1 MPLAMGL
8 QGNPYDAIIVGAG
21 ATGAWAAG
29 RLGAAGMNVLL
40 LDAGPNRPR
49 ISPWQARFDWYVE
62 SYAGRFRPGRKRRE
76 EKLRELARR
85 QPIQS
90 LCYAWAGDPEAFVDD
105 IDNPYVAT
113 GAPFCWFRARQV
125 GGRLAVRH
133 HGRRF
138 FRFTDGEFKAGGAD
152 GLELNWPVSHDE
164 LAPYYAIVERRFG
177 MAPRE
182 CNRTERWLKSLVA
195 GRWPGR
201 ELDPVSRTYPPDL
214 VVQALST
221 GRVTLQ
227 SGAVVSHLELDLG
240 SNEIKAVAVIDATTQ
255 ECREIFGRKV
265 FMCASTIESTRVLLN
280 SRSARYPEGIGNAS
294 GVLGRY
300 FMDQVHVFANVR
312 VRRVKLN
319 AWVPPRRIELFVPF
333 PRETATESISVGGYG
348 VQIEAGA
355 PIVSREMQIGLSS
368 FGEMLPRHENRITLS
383 ATTKDKW
390 GLAAAEIECRL
401 SENDRNVMEEQR
413 HFLGRLR
420 GADIE
425 VDLEDSAD
433 KPLGYAIH
441 EVGTARMGDDPKTSY
456 LDPYNRSW
464 EIRNLFVTDG
474 SSFVTSGYQNP
485 TLTMLALT
493 ERACDRVLKG
503 DQR

>member
-1 MPLAMGL
+1 MPVAIGL
-8 QGNPYDAIIVGAG
+8 RGNPYDVIIVGAG

-40 LDAGPNRPR
+40 LEAGPNRPR
-49 ISPWQARFDWYVE
+49 ISPWRARIDWYVE
-62 SYAGRFRPGRKRRE
+62 SYMGRFRPGRKRKE
-76 EKLRELARR
+76 ERLRELARR

-105 IDNPYVAT
+105 VDNPYVTT
-113 GAPFCWFRARQV
+113 GDPFCWFRARQV

-138 FRFTDGEFKAGGAD
+138 FRFTDREFKAGAAD
-152 GLELNWPVSHDE
+152 GLGVNWPVSQDE

-177 MAPRE
+177 MVPRE
-182 CNRTERWLKSLVA
+182 CNRTERWLKTLFEV
-195 GRWPGR
+195 RWPGR
-201 ELDPVSRTYPPDL
+201 ELEPVSRTYPPDL

-221 GRVTLQ
+221 GHVTLQ

-240 SNEIKAVAVIDATTQ
+240 SNEVKAVAVIGATTH
-255 ECREIFGRKV
+255 ESREIFGRKV

-300 FMDQVHVFANVR
+300 FMDQVHVFANAR
-312 VRRVKLN
+312 VPRVKRN
-319 AWVPPRRIELFVPF
+319 AWVPPRRIDLFVPF
-333 PRETATESISVGGYG
+333 PPETATKPEHAGAYG

-355 PIVSREMQIGLSS
+355 PIVSREIQVGLSS

-390 GLAAAEIECRL
+390 GLPAAEIACRL
-401 SENDRNVMEEQR
+401 SENDRSVIDEQR
-413 HFLGRLR
+413 RFLGSLR

-425 VDLEDSAD
+425 VDVQDSAH

-441 EVGTARMGDDPKTSY
+441 EVGTARMGDDPKTSF

-464 EIRNLFVTDG
+464 EITNLFVTDG

-493 ERACDRVLKG
+493 ERACDRALEG
-503 DQR
+503 DRR